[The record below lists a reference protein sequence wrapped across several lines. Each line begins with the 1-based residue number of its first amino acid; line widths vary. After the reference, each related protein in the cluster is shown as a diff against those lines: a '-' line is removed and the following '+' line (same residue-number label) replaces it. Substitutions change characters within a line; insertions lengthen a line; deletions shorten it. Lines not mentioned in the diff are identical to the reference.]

1 MSKGIFIIDAGG
13 QVTWTNWIGA
23 NSANTG
29 TDTEKHSKSNAGDA
43 GLTVV
48 RGRIATVTPA
58 DQKALNGAL
67 AQALSPTGN
76 PQPLTII
83 IKGAD
88 GTKRQIIHVVPMRR
102 AQPKAAAKADAP
114 KLEAVAET
122 TADGAM
128 VFVVD
133 PEQCVEAAPALL
145 QEHLGLTPSES
156 RVASLIAAG
165 DRPRDI
171 ATKLGLTEDS
181 ARMILK
187 RVFAKTGVSRQ
198 SELVTLVSQLTTMP
212 MR

>member
-13 QVTWTNWIGA
+13 QVTWTNWLGA
-23 NSANTG
+23 SSAG
-29 TDTEKHSKSNAGDA
+29 TEKPSNNKSSDG

-102 AQPKAAAKADAP
+102 AQPKPAVTAHVTIDAVP
-114 KLEAVAET
+114 APGP
-122 TADGAM
+122 ADGAM
-128 VFVVD
+128 VFVTD
-133 PEQCVEAAPALL
+133 PDQAVEASPAML

-156 RVASLIAAG
+156 RVASLIASG

-171 ATKLGLTEDS
+171 AAKLNLTEDS

-198 SELVTLVSQLTTMP
+198 SELVTLVSQLTSMP

>member
-23 NSANTG
+23 SSAA
-29 TDTEKHSKSNAGDA
+29 TEKPSNNKSSDG

-102 AQPKAAAKADAP
+102 AQPKPAVTLDAVP
-114 KLEAVAET
+114 AT
-122 TADGAM
+122 SPADGAM
-128 VFVVD
+128 VFVTD
-133 PEQCVEAAPALL
+133 PDQAVEASPAML

-156 RVASLIAAG
+156 RVASLIASG

-171 ATKLGLTEDS
+171 AAKLNLTEDS

-198 SELVTLVSQLTTMP
+198 SELVTLVSQLTSMP